1 MLDHTD
7 MTHVAIPY
15 QLPGNHMPDFQNAR
29 KLLLSTEKPH
39 KHIEKKVTRYNKAI
53 SWRAAKENRGVKGI
67 FTYRS

>member
-29 KLLLSTEKPH
+29 ELMLSTEKLH
-39 KHIEKKVTRYNKAI
+39 KHIREESN
-53 SWRAAKENRGVKGI
+53 
-67 FTYRS
+67 